1 MSPER
6 IGAGRAI
13 RTERDSGCI
22 TCGDVAAWMS
32 VLEIDA
38 SRELAVCVDADG
50 RTETVDTALV
60 GSVLP
65 GDALLVHAGTA
76 LRSDTSERPAAMTVG
91 R

>member
-6 IGAGRAI
+6 SSVGRAT

-22 TCGDVAAWMS
+22 TCGDVAAWMT
-32 VLEIDA
+32 VLEVDA
-38 SRELAVCVDADG
+38 SRELAVCVDAEG

-65 GDALLVHAGTA
+65 GAALLVHAGTA
-76 LRSDTSERPAAMTVG
+76 LRSDTSERPPPMTVG

>member
-1 MSPER
+1 MRPER
-6 IGAGRAI
+6 IGTDRAMP
-13 RTERDSGCI
+13 TERDTGCI

-32 VLEIDA
+32 VLEVNP
-38 SRELAVCVDADG
+38 SLELAVCVDAEG
-50 RTETVDTALV
+50 RTETVETALV

-76 LRSDTSERPAAMTVG
+76 LRSDTSEGPPRC